1 MYYQCLGGDESIKM
15 SRNELIMADAA
26 HVILTSDSRKTTG
39 QFFLDD
45 EVLASVGITNLDKY
59 KVSKDIDDKSLM
71 PDYFC

>member
-1 MYYQCLGGDESIKM
+1 M

-26 HVILTSDSRKTTG
+26 HVILTSNSRKTTG

-45 EVLASVGITNLDKY
+45 EVLASVGVTNLDKY